1 MVAAHLMRLRTTLI
15 VLLLGL
21 LAALAIWKLGPERR
35 KEETRTPLAAPE
47 LLDRWDEIE
56 LHLYSDERFK
66 LLREP
71 GGGVS
76 LRFGRERPGGPDFA
90 YKDPADLDRVDMLLN
105 AIRQSVREPLQG
117 DSDDL
122 LRMGL
127 DPPRC
132 GVKIKTGERLLDLGF
147 GIDDPAGAGVLA
159 RSAGEKQVF
168 RTGAVVRDALKA
180 ANLDQWR
187 SRTVFGVDPIAVTS
201 ISIARFDPKDPKKNE
216 YVTVDREGGVQNW
229 RLKEPRSL
237 LADPQA
243 CASLAQQLS
252 VLRVQHFL
260 SQSLTGGSPDDEE
273 VRKLTALPDRPL
285 MTITVAAG
293 PSAAVLSVGS
303 YLPNQGYAAVLDRRN
318 ANTCFSLRKEDVDP
332 LLGLQVDSLRPRR
345 LFPRIETTL
354 VGLAKCSP
362 DGKDVAWRFARQG
375 DVPAGKWEIVE
386 PFHALAN
393 DGKGS
398 GSFAQMVVELD
409 RVEVTEFL
417 DPKTTPFEPQWMLK
431 LKHFS
436 RPITR
441 EDKFQIAFAGGR
453 TLVRDP
459 SRPDELFEVKGKL
472 AELLDLDPELF
483 RDRLV
488 FPRQDEMSRKVLRW
502 RLEPQKGPAI
512 EVFRPD
518 LNSTPVAETGT
529 DASMVPK
536 LTPAA
541 AALYGA
547 ACESYVKL
555 KDVPGDPFAHPDF
568 RLTLTTKEGA
578 ETLTVGSGGT
588 DVFYCRLS
596 PRLPDDVVMVV
607 HRAQLQSLFDLIR
620 ESGR

>member
-1 MVAAHLMRLRTTLI
+1 MRLRTTLI

-35 KEETRTPLAAPE
+35 KAETRTPLAAPE

-66 LLREP
+66 LMREP

-76 LRFGRERPGGPDFA
+76 LRFGRERTGGPDFF
-90 YKDPADLDRVDMLLN
+90 YKDPADLDRVDMLVN
-105 AIRQSVREPLQG
+105 AVRQSVREPLQG

-132 GVKIKTGERLLDLGF
+132 GVKIKTGERVLDLGF

-168 RTGAVVRDALKA
+168 RTGAVVRDLLKA

-201 ISIARFDPKDPKKNE
+201 ISIARFDPKDPARNE
-216 YVTVDREGGVQNW
+216 YITVDREGGVQNW

-237 LADPQA
+237 LADAQA

-252 VLRVQHFL
+252 VMRVQNFL
-260 SQSLTGGSPDDEE
+260 SQTLNGRSPDDEQ
-273 VRKLTALPDRPL
+273 VRKVTALPDRPL
-285 MTITVAAG
+285 MTVTVAAG
-293 PSAAVLSVGS
+293 PHATVLSVGS
-303 YLPNQGYAAVLDRRN
+303 YVQNQGYAAVLDRRG
-318 ANTCFSLRKEDVDP
+318 ADTCFALRKEDVDP
-332 LLGLQVDSLRPRR
+332 LLELKVDSLRPRR

-354 VGLAKCSP
+354 VGLTKGSP
-362 DGKDVAWRFARQG
+362 DEKVVAWRFARQG

-393 DGKGS
+393 EGKGD
-398 GSFAQMVVELD
+398 GSFAQMIVELD
-409 RVEVTEFL
+409 RVEVLEFL
-417 DPKTTPFEPQWMLK
+417 DPKTTPFEPQALLELK
-431 LKHFS
+431 YFS

-441 EDKFQIAFAGGR
+441 EDKFQVALAGGR
-453 TLVRDP
+453 ALVRDP
-459 SRPDELFEVKGKL
+459 SRPDELFAVKGKL
-472 AELLDLDPELF
+472 AELLHLDKDLF

-502 RLEPQKGPAI
+502 RFETKQGPVI
-512 EVFRPD
+512 EVYRPD
-518 LNSTPVAETGT
+518 LNSTPVAEAGT

-547 ACESYVKL
+547 ACESYVRL
-555 KDVPGDPFAHPDF
+555 KEVPGDPFAHPDF
-568 RLTLTTKEGA
+568 KLTLTTKEGS
-578 ETLTVGSGGT
+578 ETLTVGAGGT

-607 HRAQLQSLFDLIR
+607 RRALLQSLLDLIP
-620 ESGR
+620 